1 MERMKAFVAALYSA
15 ALSVWVMPA
24 LALAQGQPGRAPS
37 PSGTAPPGGGSA
49 EPGGAV
55 GDPGGA
61 GWLWIVAALVV
72 LAIIWWAMS
81 TRRRNQRAITR

>member
-1 MERMKAFVAALYSA
+1 MDRMKAFFATLYPAALT
-15 ALSVWVMPA
+15 VWVMPA
-24 LALAQGQPGRAPS
+24 LALAQGQSPGRTPS
-37 PSGTAPPGGGSA
+37 PPSSPGGGSA

-81 TRRRNQRAITR
+81 TRRRHQGAITR